1 MLLNMGIFSKKEK
14 RSNPNEDVKNP
25 CPIDDNVN
33 SMSLSNLLKQFKDNN
48 PMTLSPF
55 FAGVNMIANSVSL
68 MNWIFK
74 NDEDEELKKTHYLW
88 HLFDD
93 SKLTRFQTIK
103 NVIQDILLHGNGF
116 IFIKRNP
123 ESGQPISLH
132 YSPASQTTMYLN
144 PLNNELYY
152 LNPIY
157 SSKWD
162 NGDNYLHFYINS
174 DNGYIGKSI
183 VSYAY
188 KVIKLANCTEKSA
201 HDYYSSGGQLY
212 GLITTNSTQPNV
224 GTREKQINSLRQ
236 SWDEARSQS
245 QGTGVIFI
253 PADLNYHQLSSNAK
267 DSALL
272 ESRLYNVTEVAR
284 FLNIS
289 PMLLGDL
296 SHVAYNSLADAQR
309 EFQIHTLQPYVIMI
323 EEEAQRKLI
332 MPSKRGKEFI
342 DLNESAILAI
352 DAEKQ
357 ANYYTT
363 LVKNGLFTI
372 NEARHQLGMPPV
384 DGADN
389 LIIPFTNLEQNTI
402 GTTEEDKN
410 INDTEDEQGNS

>member
-1 MLLNMGIFSKKEK
+1 MGFFSFSKKEI
-14 RSNPNEDVKNP
+14 RENDTNIVNP
-25 CPIDDNVN
+25 CPVNDN
-33 SMSLSNLLKQFKDNN
+33 SGRALSLSNLLRQYADKN

-55 FAGVNMIANSVSL
+55 FAGVNMISNSVAL
-68 MNWIFK
+68 MNWIYK
-74 NDEDEELKKTHYLW
+74 DTEDVELSKSHYLW
-88 HLFDD
+88 HLFNE
-93 SKLTRFQTIK
+93 SKITRFQTVK

-116 IFIKRNP
+116 IYIKRNK

-132 YSPASQTTMYLN
+132 YSPASQTSMYLN
-144 PLNNELYY
+144 PLTNELYY
-152 LNPIY
+152 MNPTF

-174 DNGYIGKSI
+174 KDGYTGASI
-183 VSYAY
+183 ITYAY
-188 KVIKLANCTEKSA
+188 KIINLANSTEKSA
-201 HDYYSSGGQLY
+201 FDYYSSGGQLH
-212 GLITTNSTQPNV
+212 GLITTNSTTPQV
-224 GTREKQINSLRQ
+224 GTRDKQINSLRQ

-253 PADLNYHQLSSNAK
+253 PADLNYTQLSSNAK

-309 EFQIHTLQPYVIMI
+309 EFQIHTLQPYVVMF
-323 EEEAQRKLI
+323 EEELTRKLI

-342 DLNESAILAI
+342 DLNEAAILAI
-352 DAEKQ
+352 DSEKQ
-357 ANYYTT
+357 ANYYAT

-384 DGADN
+384 DGADK
-389 LIIPFTNLEQNTI
+389 LIIPFSDIKQNTI
-402 GTTEEDKN
+402 GNKEDKN
-410 INDTEDEQGNS
+410 IDDTGNE